1 MYNFGVQ
8 RRKPGRRP
16 PTIESKG
23 TKVRDEHFR
32 VFTGWKMR
40 AEWAGGM
47 GGGQHQIGRDSE
59 G

>member
-8 RRKPGRRP
+8 RRKTRRP
-16 PTIESKG
+16 PTIESK
-23 TKVRDEHFR
+23 KR

-47 GGGQHQIGRDSE
+47 RGLGSTRQEGTQRDKQSL
-59 G
+59 